1 VRAVIPRRLG
11 PTRALAQAD
20 IENLRAN
27 FVRLMPSTA
36 ERVVNFWQTR
46 QSA

>member
-1 VRAVIPRRLG
+1 VR
-11 PTRALAQAD
+11 T
-20 IENLRAN
+20 N
-27 FVRLMPSTA
+27 FVRLMPVTA

>member
-1 VRAVIPRRLG
+1 LRFLIFLRLG
-11 PTRALAQAD
+11 PSRTAAPAD
-20 IENLRAN
+20 IENLRVN
-27 FVRLMPSTA
+27 FVRLMPLTA